1 MVRAAERA
9 KQQAVAAGA
18 PPASASRRAELHGT
32 GPGTAR
38 HSTHT
43 APRAPRQRP
52 GKGLLRSPESPTPEV
67 PALLGPSARGRRT
80 PGASQAAGSA
90 AAPAMAPLGE
100 DTPLIGERSCS
111 LSSTETGTLQVYLYH
126 RAPAPR
132 AAPDSAGVL
141 TFTFGEYTAEELCVR
156 AAKACGVLPVCHSLF
171 ALATED
177 LTCWFPPN
185 HLFTVDDSRSQV
197 VVYRIRFF
205 FPNWCGLGQSHRFQL
220 MNDRASAVLDY
231 PVIDYLFAQSR
242 SDFIGGRTEVALS
255 LQTQEE
261 CLSLAVLDM
270 LRIAKEKQ
278 QSLEETFSCVSY
290 KSCIPE
296 GLRSQIQQHSF
307 LTRKRIRRRFNK
319 SLRKMGGCQTDG
331 RYLKLKYLL
340 DLERLQRRWAEES
353 FRVRSPGPGER
364 GADADIAIH
373 VAGESGVSWSCG
385 SAESRQHFCDFPDIA
400 DISIKQASRDGS
412 PVENRIVTLTKT
424 DNRVLEVEFPA
435 LREARSFVA
444 LLDGYYRLTADAH
457 HYFCKEVAPPRLLE
471 NMENQCHGPI
481 SSEFAVNKLKV
492 AGSRPGL
499 YLLRR
504 SPQDFDSYLL
514 TVCTETRSGQD
525 YKRCLI
531 RRDEDGNF
539 FLSGVARRF
548 CSLRELLETY
558 GRCGLQADG
567 ARLRLEACCPP
578 QPKEKS
584 NLLIVRS
591 GCPRLPSSPSAP
603 RRSLTQMMF
612 HKISPESLTRGES
625 LGQGSFTQIYKGI
638 KRDQKAD
645 EYYQTEVV
653 LKIMDSSHRNCSESF
668 LEAASIMSQISH
680 KHLVLLH
687 GVSLGKDSIM
697 VQEYV
702 RYGPLD
708 LYLKKNQGEG
718 KVTTSW
724 KLQVA
729 KQLAYAL
736 NYLEDKKIT
745 HGNVSAK
752 KVLLTREGD
761 VASGSPPFIKLND
774 PGVSVTVLAKE
785 MLVDRIPWVAPECV
799 SDPKSLAL
807 PADKWSF
814 GATLWEIFSGGNM
827 PLSLLEPQEK
837 LHFYQSRLQLPAPKW
852 TELATLIT
860 QCMEYQPRGRPCFRA
875 VIRDLNSLITSDYEL
890 LSDLSPSD
898 VMLRDSFWGYEHV
911 AMCHDPTLFEERH
924 LKYISLLGK
933 GNFGSVELCRYDPLG
948 DSTGELVAVKKLQQ
962 DSAKEL
968 RDFEREIQILHS
980 LQHDFIVKYRG
991 VCYSRGR
998 RSLRLVMEYLP
1009 NGCLRD
1015 YLQKNQHR
1023 LDHRTLLLYAW
1034 QICKGMEY
1042 LGAQRCVH
1050 RDLANRNILVESE
1063 THVKIGDF
1071 GLAKLLPQDKDYY
1084 VVQEPGQSPI
1094 FWYAPESLADNVFSR
1109 ASDIWSFGV
1118 LLYELFTYSN
1128 KSRSPSEE
1136 FLRMMGTDKT
1146 AQIICS
1152 LLELLK
1158 GNRRLPAPAGCPV
1171 EVYALM
1177 LSCWALSPGARPTF
1191 SELAPKLEALRDGRS
1206 KARG

>member
-1 MVRAAERA
+1 
-9 KQQAVAAGA
+9 
-18 PPASASRRAELHGT
+18 
-32 GPGTAR
+32 
-38 HSTHT
+38 
-43 APRAPRQRP
+43 
-52 GKGLLRSPESPTPEV
+52 
-67 PALLGPSARGRRT
+67 
-80 PGASQAAGSA
+80 
-90 AAPAMAPLGE
+90 MAPLGE

-132 AAPDSAGVL
+132 SPPSTTAGVL

-156 AAKACGVLPVCHSLF
+156 AAKACGVLPVCHPLF

-177 LTCWFPPN
+177 LSCWFPPS
-185 HLFTVDDSRSQV
+185 HLFTIDDSRSQV

-220 MNDRASAVLDY
+220 LNDRASPVLDY

-242 SDFIGGRTEVALS
+242 SDFIEGRVAVALS
-255 LQTQEE
+255 LPKQEE

-278 QSLEETFSCVSY
+278 QSPDEVFSHVSY

-296 GLRSQIQQHSF
+296 PLRCQIQQHSF
-307 LTRKRIRRRFNK
+307 LTRKRIRRRFSK
-319 SLRKMGGCQTDG
+319 SLRKIGGCQTDG

-353 FRVRSPGPGER
+353 FHVRSPSS
-364 GADADIAIH
+364 ATDITIH
-373 VAGESGVSWSCG
+373 VAGESGVSWSCSG
-385 SAESRQHFCDFPDIA
+385 SESRQHFCDFPDIA
-400 DISIKQASRDGS
+400 DISIKQVSREGN

-424 DNRVLEVEFPA
+424 DNRVLEVEFPT
-435 LREARSFVA
+435 LQEACSFVA
-444 LLDGYYRLTADAH
+444 LIDGYYRLTADAH

-471 NMENQCHGPI
+471 DVENQCHGPI
-481 SSEFAVNKLKV
+481 SSEFAANKLKV

-514 TVCTETRSGQD
+514 TVCAETRSGQD

-539 FLSGVARRF
+539 WLSGVARRF
-548 CSLRELLETY
+548 CSLRELLGTY
-558 GRCGLQADG
+558 GRCGLQAEG
-567 ARLRLEACCPP
+567 ARMRPAACCPP
-578 QPKEKS
+578 LPKEKS

-591 GCPRLPSSPSAP
+591 GCPRPPGSPAAP
-603 RRSLTQMMF
+603 RRSLNQMMF
-612 HKISPESLTRGES
+612 HKIDPQSLTRGES
-625 LGQGSFTQIYKGI
+625 LGQGTFTQIYKGV
-638 KRDQKAD
+638 KRDQEED
-645 EYYQTEVV
+645 GYYQTEVV
-653 LKIMDSSHRNCSESF
+653 LKVMDGSHRNCSESF
-668 LEAASIMSQISH
+668 LEAASVMSQLSH

-708 LYLKKNQGEG
+708 LYLKKNQGKG

-736 NYLEDKKIT
+736 NYLEDKRIT

-761 VASGSPPFIKLND
+761 TASGSPPFIKLND

-785 MLVDRIPWVAPECV
+785 ILVERIPWVAPECL

-814 GATLWEIFSGGNM
+814 GATLWEIFSGGTM
-827 PLSLLEPQEK
+827 PVSLLEPQKK
-837 LHFYQSRLQLPAPKW
+837 LDFYQSSLQLPTPKW

-860 QCMEYQPRGRPCFRA
+860 QCMDYQPCRRPCFRA
-875 VIRDLNSLITSDYEL
+875 LIRDLNNLMTSNYEL
-890 LSDLSPSD
+890 LLDLSPTN
-898 VMLRDSFWGYEHV
+898 VTLRDSFWGYEPL
-911 AMCHDPTLFEERH
+911 AMCQDPTHFEERH

-980 LQHDFIVKYRG
+980 LQHDFIVQYRG

-998 RSLRLVMEYLP
+998 RGLRLVMEYLP

-1015 YLQKNQHR
+1015 YLQKNQPR

-1042 LGAQRCVH
+1042 LGLQRCVH
-1050 RDLANRNILVESE
+1050 RDLASRNILVESE

-1084 VVQEPGQSPI
+1084 VVREPGQSPV
-1094 FWYAPESLADNVFSR
+1094 FWYAPESLADNIFSR

-1128 KSRSPSEE
+1128 KTKSPSEE
-1136 FLRMMGTDKT
+1136 FLRMMGTKKS
-1146 AQIICS
+1146 AQIICH

-1158 GNRRLPAPAGCPV
+1158 DNRRLPAPAGCPV
-1171 EVYALM
+1171 EVYTLM
-1177 LSCWALSPGARPTF
+1177 LSCWAFTPSTRPTF
-1191 SELAPKLEALRDGRS
+1191 GELAPKIEALQDGRS

>member
-1 MVRAAERA
+1 
-9 KQQAVAAGA
+9 
-18 PPASASRRAELHGT
+18 
-32 GPGTAR
+32 
-38 HSTHT
+38 
-43 APRAPRQRP
+43 
-52 GKGLLRSPESPTPEV
+52 
-67 PALLGPSARGRRT
+67 
-80 PGASQAAGSA
+80 
-90 AAPAMAPLGE
+90 MAPLGE

-111 LSSTETGTLQVYLYH
+111 LSSAETGTLQVYLYH
-126 RAPAPR
+126 RAPTPR
-132 AAPDSAGVL
+132 NPPGTTAGIL
-141 TFTFGEYTAEELCVR
+141 TFTFGEYTAEELCVH
-156 AAKACGVLPVCHSLF
+156 AAKACGVLPVCHQLF

-177 LTCWFPPN
+177 LSCWFPPN
-185 HLFTVDDSRSQV
+185 HLFTVDDSHSQV

-220 MNDRASAVLDY
+220 LNDRASPILDY

-242 SDFIGGRTEVALS
+242 SDFIGGRVVVALS
-255 LQTQEE
+255 LPTQEE

-270 LRIAKEKQ
+270 LRIAKEKR
-278 QSLEETFSCVSY
+278 QSPNEVFSHVSY
-290 KSCIPE
+290 KSCIPAP
-296 GLRSQIQQHSF
+296 LRCQIQQHSF
-307 LTRKRIRRRFNK
+307 LTRKRIRRRFSK
-319 SLRKMGGCQTDG
+319 SLRKIGGCQTDG

-353 FRVRSPGPGER
+353 FHVRSPGS
-364 GADADIAIH
+364 ATDIAIH
-373 VAGESGVSWSCG
+373 VAGESGISWSCG
-385 SAESRQHFCDFPDIA
+385 GSESRQHFCDFPDIA
-400 DISIKQASRDGS
+400 DISIKQASREGGT
-412 PVENRIVTLTKT
+412 VENRIVTLTKT
-424 DNRVLEVEFPA
+424 DNRVLEVEFPT

-444 LLDGYYRLTADAH
+444 LIDGYYRLTADAH

-471 NMENQCHGPI
+471 DMENQCHGPI
-481 SSEFAVNKLKV
+481 SSEFAVKKLKM

-514 TVCTETRSGQD
+514 TICAETPSGQD

-539 FLSGVARRF
+539 WLSGVARRF
-548 CSLRELLETY
+548 CSLRELLDTY
-558 GRCGLQADG
+558 GRCGLQAEG
-567 ARLRLEACCPP
+567 ARMRLAACCPP
-578 QPKEKS
+578 LPKGDAATP
-584 NLLIVRS
+584 LW
-591 GCPRLPSSPSAP
+591 G
-603 RRSLTQMMF
+603 T
-612 HKISPESLTRGES
+612 
-625 LGQGSFTQIYKGI
+625 GQGCAPPTASALA
-638 KRDQKAD
+638 RSPWSPP
-645 EYYQTEVV
+645 EP
-653 LKIMDSSHRNCSESF
+653 DSPRSQSF
-668 LEAASIMSQISH
+668 LEAASIMSQLSH

-752 KVLLTREGD
+752 KVLITREGD

-774 PGVSVTVLAKE
+774 PGVSITVLAKE
-785 MLVDRIPWVAPECV
+785 MLVERIPWVAPECL

-814 GATLWEIFSGGNM
+814 GVTLWEIFSGGNM
-827 PLSLLEPQEK
+827 PVNLLEPQKK
-837 LHFYQSRLQLPAPKW
+837 LDFYQSNLQLPTPKW
-852 TELATLIT
+852 TELATLVA
-860 QCMEYQPRGRPCFRA
+860 QCMDYRPHHRPCFRA
-875 VIRDLNSLITSDYEL
+875 LIRDLNSLITSGEPWDSAGGGQALAPPQCPHHLPPPDYEL
-890 LSDLSPSD
+890 LSDLSPTD
-898 VMLRDSFWGYEHV
+898 VTLRDSFWGYEPL
-911 AMCHDPTLFEERH
+911 AMCQDPTHFEERH

-968 RDFEREIQILHS
+968 QDFEREIQILHS
-980 LQHDFIVKYRG
+980 LQHDFIVQYRG

-998 RSLRLVMEYLP
+998 RGLRLVMEYLP

-1015 YLQKNQHR
+1015 YLQKNQPR

-1042 LGAQRCVH
+1042 LGTQRCVR
-1050 RDLANRNILVESE
+1050 RDLASRNILGESE

-1084 VVQEPGQSPI
+1084 VVREPGQSPV
-1094 FWYAPESLADNVFSR
+1094 FWYAPESLADNIFSR
-1109 ASDIWSFGV
+1109 ASDIWSFG
-1118 LLYELFTYSN
+1118 
-1128 KSRSPSEE
+1128 PSLCLQE
-1136 FLRMMGTDKT
+1136 FLRMMGTEKAT
-1146 AQIICS
+1146 QIICH

-1158 GNRRLPAPAGCPV
+1158 DNRRLPVPAGCPV
-1171 EVYALM
+1171 EVYTLM
-1177 LSCWALSPGARPTF
+1177 LSCWAFTAGARPTF
-1191 SELAPKLEALRDGRS
+1191 GELASKIEALRDGRS

>member
-1 MVRAAERA
+1 
-9 KQQAVAAGA
+9 
-18 PPASASRRAELHGT
+18 
-32 GPGTAR
+32 
-38 HSTHT
+38 
-43 APRAPRQRP
+43 
-52 GKGLLRSPESPTPEV
+52 
-67 PALLGPSARGRRT
+67 
-80 PGASQAAGSA
+80 
-90 AAPAMAPLGE
+90 MAPLGD

-111 LSSTETGTLQVYLYH
+111 LSSSETSTLQVYLYH
-126 RAPAPR
+126 RVPTPCSPPGTA
-132 AAPDSAGVL
+132 AGVL
-141 TFTFGEYTAEELCVR
+141 TFTFGEYTAEELCIR
-156 AAKACGVLPVCHSLF
+156 AAKACGVLPVCHPLF

-177 LTCWFPPN
+177 LSCWFPPN
-185 HLFTVDDSRSQV
+185 HLFTIDDSCSQV

-205 FPNWCGLGQSHRFQL
+205 FRNWCGPGQSHRFQL
-220 MNDRASAVLDY
+220 LNDRASPILDY

-242 SDFIGGRTEVALS
+242 SDFIGGRVPVALS
-255 LQTQEE
+255 LPTQEE

-270 LRIAKEKQ
+270 LRIAKEKR
-278 QSLEETFSCVSY
+278 QSPNEVFNHVSY

-296 GLRSQIQQHSF
+296 PLRCQIQQHNF
-307 LTRKRIRRRFNK
+307 LTRKRIRRRFSK
-319 SLRKMGGCQTDG
+319 SLRKIGGCQTDG
-331 RYLKLKYLL
+331 CYLKLKYLL

-353 FRVRSPGPGER
+353 FHVRSPGS
-364 GADADIAIH
+364 ATDIVIH
-373 VAGESGVSWSCG
+373 VAGENGVSWSCG
-385 SAESRQHFCDFPDIA
+385 DTESRQHFCDFPDIA
-400 DISIKQASRDGS
+400 DISIKQASWEGS

-424 DNRVLEVEFPA
+424 DNRVLEVEFPT

-444 LLDGYYRLTADAH
+444 LIDGYYRLTADAH

-471 NMENQCHGPI
+471 DTENQCHGPI

-492 AGSRPGL
+492 AGSPPGL
-499 YLLRR
+499 FLLRR

-514 TVCTETRSGQD
+514 TVCAETRSGQD

-531 RRDEDGNF
+531 HRDKDGNF
-539 FLSGVARRF
+539 CLSGLARRF
-548 CSLRELLETY
+548 CSLRELLGTY
-558 GRCGLQADG
+558 GRCGLQAEG
-567 ARLRLEACCPP
+567 TRMRLAACCPP

-591 GCPRLPSSPSAP
+591 SCPQPPGSPAAP
-603 RRSLTQMMF
+603 RRSLNQMMF
-612 HKISPESLTRGES
+612 HKIDPQSLTQGES

-638 KRDQKAD
+638 KRDQEED
-645 EYYQTEVV
+645 GYYQTEVV
-653 LKIMDSSHRNCSESF
+653 LKVMDGSHRNCSESF
-668 LEAASIMSQISH
+668 LEAASIMSQLSH

-708 LYLKKNQGEG
+708 LYLRKNQGEG

-761 VASGSPPFIKLND
+761 AASGSPPFIKLND

-785 MLVDRIPWVAPECV
+785 MLVERIPWVAPECL
-799 SDPKSLAL
+799 SNPKSLAL

-827 PLSLLEPQEK
+827 PVSLLEPQKK
-837 LHFYQSRLQLPAPKW
+837 LDFYQNSLQLPAPKW
-852 TELATLIT
+852 TELATLIA
-860 QCMEYQPRGRPCFRA
+860 QCMDYQPCRRPCFRA
-875 VIRDLNSLITSDYEL
+875 LIRDLNSLITSDYEL
-890 LSDLSPSD
+890 LSDLSSTD
-898 VMLRDSFWGYEHV
+898 TMLRESFWGYEPLT
-911 AMCHDPTLFEERH
+911 MCQDPTHFEERH

-980 LQHDFIVKYRG
+980 LQHDFIVQYRG

-998 RSLRLVMEYLP
+998 RGLRLVMEYLP

-1015 YLQKNQHR
+1015 YLQKNQPR

-1050 RDLANRNILVESE
+1050 RDLASRNILVESE

-1084 VVQEPGQSPI
+1084 VVREPGQSPV
-1094 FWYAPESLADNVFSR
+1094 FWYAPESLADNIFSR

-1128 KSRSPSEE
+1128 KSKSPSEE
-1136 FLRMMGTDKT
+1136 FLRMMGTKKM
-1146 AQIICS
+1146 AQIICH

-1158 GNRRLPAPAGCPV
+1158 DNRRLPAPAGCPV
-1171 EVYALM
+1171 EVYMLM
-1177 LSCWALSPGARPTF
+1177 LSCWAFTPSARPTF
-1191 SELAPKLEALRDGRS
+1191 KELAPKVEALRDGRS